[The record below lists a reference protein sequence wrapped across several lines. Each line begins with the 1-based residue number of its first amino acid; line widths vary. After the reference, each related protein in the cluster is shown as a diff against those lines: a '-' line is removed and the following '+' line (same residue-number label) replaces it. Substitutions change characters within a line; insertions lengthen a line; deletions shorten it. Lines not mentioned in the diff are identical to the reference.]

1 MPRRQRVPQHNVGPN
16 NVGNLSGRDSD
27 IPNCADLK
35 FMSGCCGCVLN
46 PISIYL
52 SKGLIK
58 SGQLLHFHSTGFYRG
73 ALYVTL
79 NQMEFKF
86 SIFCTPQKILFV
98 NFPDILS
105 MHVGIINNKR
115 KQAGR
120 LDNEPLGKARQA
132 PLLQI
137 QNFPPRQPFL
147 YPFSKPYSKLKHF
160 FV

>member
-1 MPRRQRVPQHNVGPN
+1 VPQHNVGPYDD
-16 NVGNLSGRDSD
+16 GNLSGRDGD

-35 FMSGCCGCVLN
+35 FMSGCYGRVLN

-73 ALYVTL
+73 AHHVTL

-86 SIFCTPQKILFV
+86 SIFRNPQKIPFV

-115 KQAGR
+115 K
-120 LDNEPLGKARQA
+120 
-132 PLLQI
+132 
-137 QNFPPRQPFL
+137 
-147 YPFSKPYSKLKHF
+147 
-160 FV
+160 

>member
-1 MPRRQRVPQHNVGPN
+1 MPCRLRVPQHNVGPYDD
-16 NVGNLSGRDSD
+16 GNLSGRDSD

-35 FMSGCCGCVLN
+35 FMSGCYGRVLN

-73 ALYVTL
+73 AHHVTL

-86 SIFCTPQKILFV
+86 SIFRTPQKIPFV

-115 KQAGR
+115 K
-120 LDNEPLGKARQA
+120 
-132 PLLQI
+132 
-137 QNFPPRQPFL
+137 
-147 YPFSKPYSKLKHF
+147 
-160 FV
+160 